1 MLTIGNINVVI
12 GRRQLVRR
20 RRDLGDPRAVAG
32 SQAIGFAYFAFG
44 LLGRDRNDLPA
55 WAIVRI
61 LRDLGMSEAAARG
74 ALTRLRQAG
83 RIETRRSGRTVYYHL
98 TDGSLA
104 VMDELTRRMT
114 GQAPDWDGTF
124 HGLLYSIPERDRA
137 FRDSLRRFATL
148 AGFGLLRPGL
158 LVSPWQGRFPMD
170 EVVKRAPSGSHILP
184 LQLQVPRDRAREVAA
199 EAWELPKLA
208 AMYRRK
214 IVLLDRTTEKVQAHP
229 PSGRLALR
237 TFASTMESVFE
248 VVVIDPGLPAELL
261 PEDWP
266 QLGLHGAME
275 RFYPAIGRPAFERL
289 CELLPEIEIA
299 EPADVARSR
308 ALRDASPVSGGRP
321 ASGSLPVPA
330 AG

>member
-1 MLTIGNINVVI
+1 
-12 GRRQLVRR
+12 
-20 RRDLGDPRAVAG
+20 
-32 SQAIGFAYFAFG
+32 
-44 LLGRDRNDLPA
+44 
-55 WAIVRI
+55 
-61 LRDLGMSEAAARG
+61 
-74 ALTRLRQAG
+74 
-83 RIETRRSGRTVYYHL
+83 
-98 TDGSLA
+98 
-104 VMDELTRRMT
+104 
-114 GQAPDWDGTF
+114 
-124 HGLLYSIPERDRA
+124 
-137 FRDSLRRFATL
+137 
-148 AGFGLLRPGL
+148 
-158 LVSPWQGRFPMD
+158 
-170 EVVKRAPSGSHILP
+170 
-184 LQLQVPRDRAREVAA
+184 VPRERAREVAA

-214 IVLLDRTTEKVQAHP
+214 IVLLERTTEKVQAHP

-308 ALRDASPVSGGRP
+308 ALRDGSP
-321 ASGSLPVPA
+321 ASGGLPAPA
-330 AG
+330 AI